1 MFHNNIKSLTV
12 NTGFS
17 SSTENQEKKRKFLIS
32 RLGRGVRLSAEY
44 KIVIKYR
51 RTDYQTNRQGKAILG
66 VR

>member
-17 SSTENQEKKRKFLIS
+17 CSTENQGEKRKFLIS
-32 RLGRGVRLSAEY
+32 GLGRGVRLSAEY

-51 RTDYQTNRQGKAILG
+51 GTD
-66 VR
+66 